1 MTGITGIL
9 DFGTTNVKLYL
20 CQGEEIISKNVE
32 NVGIKDFSN
41 NIMTVSMEDYIR
53 DLLARS
59 LEKIGKTMDDLSRM
73 ICFGM
78 ITAETGLKEVP
89 HLTAP
94 ASLTQMKENVFEWK
108 DQTFLPPHVQV
119 LMIRGVKKP
128 LYQGD
133 DMLKRLEIDFMRG
146 EETQCIGV
154 LKKFDIR
161 EAVSI
166 VVLSSHTKL
175 CHINEKQEIDNC
187 ITTLTGQLFDL
198 LQTRTIVGKSIRTPA
213 EKIKAVTDETID
225 KATALAEHLLERK
238 GFSRCMMLP
247 RFMELFTDLTD
258 IERMCFVDAVL
269 SIEDVR
275 SIADFLAEPQNRTN
289 LYCIVGHELHCRVY
303 ARVLRRVIGE
313 EPKIMMVTSDQDQ
326 SDLSVMGALEIT
338 SLVPH
343 KQA

>member
-1 MTGITGIL
+1 MHMVCIL

-20 CQGEEIISKNVE
+20 CEGGQIVQKVVE

-41 NIMTVSMEDYIR
+41 NIMKVSMEDYLR
-53 DLLARS
+53 DLLTRS
-59 LEKIGKTMDDLSRM
+59 LEKTGRTMDDLRRL

-94 ASLTQMKENVFEWK
+94 ASLEQMKESVYEWK
-108 DQTFLPPHVQV
+108 DQTFLPEHVQV

-128 LYQGD
+128 LYQGE
-133 DMLKRLEIDFMRG
+133 DMFKRLEIDFMRG

-154 LKKFDIR
+154 LKKLGVT
-161 EAVSI
+161 EAVNV

-175 CHINEKQEIDNC
+175 IHINDRCEIADS

-198 LQTRTIVGKSIRTPA
+198 LQTRTIVGKSIRTPK
-213 EKIKAVTDETID
+213 EKMKTVTDETID
-225 KATALAEHLLERK
+225 KVVALAEHLLRTK

-247 RFMELFTDLTD
+247 RFMELFTDMTD
-258 IERMCFVDAVL
+258 IERMCYVDAVL
-269 SIEDVR
+269 ALEDVR
-275 SIADFLAEPQNRTN
+275 SIGDFLADEKNRTD

-303 ARVLRRVIGE
+303 ARVLRRAVGDA
-313 EPKIMMVTSDQDQ
+313 PRIMMVTGDQDQ

-338 SLVPH
+338 SRVPF
-343 KQA
+343 KTA

>member
-1 MTGITGIL
+1 MTGIL

-20 CQGEEIISKNVE
+20 CQDGQIVQKIVE

-53 DLLARS
+53 DLLTRS
-59 LEKIGKTMDDLSRM
+59 LEKIGKAMADLKRL

-94 ASLTQMKENVFEWK
+94 ASLQQMKESVFEWK
-108 DQTFLPPHVQV
+108 EQTFLPEHVQV

-154 LKKFDIR
+154 LKKYGI
-161 EAVSI
+161 EEPVSV

-175 CHINEKQEIDNC
+175 CHINANKEIDNC
-187 ITTLTGQLFDL
+187 VTTLTGQLFDL
-198 LQTRTIVGKSIRTPA
+198 LQTRTIVGKSIRTPK
-213 EKIKAVTDETID
+213 EKIAAVTDETID
-225 KATALAEHLLERK
+225 KVVYLAEHLLEKK

-269 SIEDVR
+269 SLEDVR
-275 SIADFLAEPQNRTN
+275 SIGDFLAEETNRTD

-303 ARVLRRVIGE
+303 ARVLRRAIGDG
-313 EPKIMMVTSDQDQ
+313 PRIMTVTSDEDQ

-338 SLVPH
+338 SRVPM
-343 KQA
+343 KGA

>member
-1 MTGITGIL
+1 MTGIL

-20 CQGEEIISKNVE
+20 CQDGRIVYKTVE

-41 NIMTVSMEDYIR
+41 NIMKVSMEDYICG
-53 DLLARS
+53 LLSRS
-59 LEKIGKTMDDLSRM
+59 LEQIGKTMDDLRRM

-94 ASLTQMKENVFEWK
+94 ASLEQMKESVFEWK
-108 DQTFLPPHVQV
+108 DQTFLPGHVQV

-154 LKKFDIR
+154 LKKLNIQ
-161 EAVSI
+161 EAVNI
-166 VVLSSHTKL
+166 IVLSSHTKL
-175 CHINEKQEIDNC
+175 IHINDKCEIADS

-198 LQTRTIVGKSIRTPA
+198 LQTRTIVGKSIRTTA
-213 EKIKAVTDETID
+213 EKMRAVTDETID
-225 KATALAEHLLERK
+225 KVVYLAEHLLEKK

-269 SIEDVR
+269 SLEDVR
-275 SIADFLAEPQNRTN
+275 SIGDFLAEEENRTD

-303 ARVLRRVIGE
+303 ARVLRRAIGE
-313 EPKIMMVTSDQDQ
+313 EPRIMTITGDEDQ

-338 SLVPH
+338 SRVPMR
-343 KQA
+343 A

>member
-1 MTGITGIL
+1 MTGIL

-20 CQGEEIISKNVE
+20 CEGQQVVSRNIE

-53 DLLARS
+53 DLLVRS
-59 LEKIGKTMDDLSRM
+59 LEKIGKPLDDLKRL

-94 ASLTQMKENVFEWK
+94 ASLTQMKESVFEWK
-108 DQTFLPPHVQV
+108 EQTFLPEHVQV
-119 LMIRGVKKP
+119 LMIRGVKKA

-154 LKKFDIR
+154 LKKLGIQ
-161 EAVSI
+161 EAVSV

-175 CHINEKQEIDNC
+175 CHINDKCEIDNC

-198 LQTRTIVGKSIRTPA
+198 LQTRTIVGKSIRVA
-213 EKIKAVTDETID
+213 KEKLNEVTDELID
-225 KATALAEHLLERK
+225 KVIDLAEKLLERK

-258 IERMCFVDAVL
+258 IERLCYVDAVL
-269 SIEDVR
+269 ALEDVR
-275 SIADFLAEPQNRTN
+275 SFGDFLAEESNRCKH
-289 LYCIVGHELHCRVY
+289 YCLVGHDLHCRVFG
-303 ARVLRRVIGE
+303 RVLRRVVGDDV
-313 EPKIMMVTSDQDQ
+313 KIDMIANEQDQ
-326 SDLSVMGALEIT
+326 CDISVMGALEIT
-338 SLVPH
+338 SCVPM
-343 KQA
+343 K

>member
-1 MTGITGIL
+1 MTGIL

-20 CQGEEIISKNVE
+20 CEGEQIVQKTVE

-41 NIMTVSMEDYIR
+41 NIMTVSMEDYIC
-53 DLLARS
+53 DLLSRS
-59 LEKIGKTMDDLSRM
+59 LEKLGKTMADLRRL

-94 ASLTQMKENVFEWK
+94 ASLEQMKESVFEWK
-108 DQTFLPPHVQV
+108 DQTFLPEHVQV

-128 LYQGD
+128 LYQGE

-154 LKKFDIR
+154 LKKLDVK
-161 EAVSI
+161 EAVNV

-175 CHINEKQEIDNC
+175 IHINDRCEIADS

-198 LQTRTIVGKSIRTPA
+198 LQTRTIVGKSIRVPK
-213 EKIKAVTDETID
+213 EKMKDITDAQID
-225 KATALAEHLLERK
+225 SVIELADKLLEGK

-247 RFMELFTDLTD
+247 RFMELFTDMTD
-258 IERMCFVDAVL
+258 IERLCYVDAVL
-269 SIEDVR
+269 ALEDVR
-275 SIADFLAEPQNRTN
+275 SLSDFLAVESNRTN
-289 LYCIVGHELHCRVY
+289 LYCLVGHDLHCRVY
-303 ARVLRRVIGE
+303 GRALRRAVGE
-313 EPKIMMVTSDQDQ
+313 APKIVSITDDQ
-326 SDLSVMGALEIT
+326 DLSVMGALEIT
-338 SLVPH
+338 SRVPM